1 MTLRR
6 VLVALA
12 ITTLHQGKEYFGLTA
27 IRGQSCR
34 TVLVVVRRF
43 HLVGLSFARNG
54 NTDYVQGVL
63 KNC

>member
-27 IRGQSCR
+27 IRGR
-34 TVLVVVRRF
+34 VVVQF
-43 HLVGLSFARNG
+43 WLLYADIIGWG
-54 NTDYVQGVL
+54 
-63 KNC
+63 